1 MTDSQPCSKCQC
13 KIFWDNTIPTPDTA
27 KRFKDGK
34 KNGWWREDASKD
46 VHSAGRCLTLVES
59 KEFMIKGEITAAENL
74 LSPFSPAQKKSWSKE
89 APDIKII
96 AQTDVDKKVL
106 EKIEQDAYHE
116 THLILAAYKGCV
128 KACIECGLKE
138 VQGIGL
144 IFKVLRNVE

>member
-1 MTDSQPCSKCQC
+1 MADAQPCSKCQC
-13 KIFWDNTIPTPDTA
+13 PIFWDNTIPTPDTA
-27 KRFKDGK
+27 KRFKEGK

-46 VHSAGRCLTLVES
+46 VHGAGRCLTLVES
-59 KEFMIKGEITAAENL
+59 KEFMKDGVASTTKPLTYPTVQMKWN
-74 LSPFSPAQKKSWSKE
+74 KE
-89 APDIKII
+89 APDIKLV
-96 AQTDVDKKVL
+96 AQTDVDKQVL

-144 IFKVLRNVE
+144 IFKVLKRVE